1 MLRSRR
7 KSLLVGAG
15 VLLVLGLSLFVAF
28 GQSGSSHAGP
38 VAKLG
43 GDPDA
48 GLTQADTPG
57 EGPIDQAEAYFSAIR
72 TYPANQIPP
81 TISHAAKQTFDA
93 IARKGAAGNNHWSAY
108 GPDNAIQP
116 GVLAFSGAT
125 NSTASRVTAMVIA
138 PTCTPGNCRMWVG
151 VSGGG
156 VWRTNDA
163 LAADPTWTY
172 LTGGIAQ
179 NSVGALTAAPS
190 DPSGNTLYLGTGEAN
205 RCGSGCEAGVGI
217 YKSTD
222 GGTSWTKLADTCT
235 NNSTYACVSPNQ
247 DAFLGRS
254 ISKIVI
260 DPTNPSHLYVG
271 SALGVRGLSHV
282 IGNGGG
288 TRFEP
293 NANDPGLYEST
304 DGGATFTRV
313 WNGNGSTFGVIDVGL
328 DALNPATVY
337 ASAFDQGVWRRS
349 VTYDGSS
356 TPYDFRQVFAPRFPG
371 GGTDRTMFASTVK
384 NGNSR
389 LYLTDGTANG
399 GGSGSPTAAEFW
411 RTDHANQ
418 PASALLASESAGAT
432 TPPGAGNPFPATYA
446 AWQRLTSNT
455 TASPYYPTVDFCT
468 GQCWYDSDVYT
479 PAGLP
484 DTVYVIGSYVYGE
497 LPCNTKGVGCGNG
510 RSNGRAVLYS
520 STAGDPNASA
530 PGTAVNRTF
539 TDLTFDGQNQP
550 ASWCA
555 LDGAEFTLG
564 GVTAPY
570 QCLWAPDSI
579 HPDQHTIVVNP
590 NNPTQIFEGSD
601 GGVIRTNGT
610 FSDLSS
616 RCNSNERPLLGAASL
631 SNCMRMLSQVPN
643 TITHINKNL
652 NSLQFVNVAINPGQS
667 CEVQG
672 GTQDNGTWSNV
683 NPSCDQNTWPQIIY
697 GDGGNAGYDGTNPT
711 WRFNEFTSGF
721 SDSNFENGDPTK
733 WVITSAPIV
742 NSGEAIAFY
751 WPQVADPNPP
761 TGAHPIFSGAQH
773 VWRTWSFGAGTPGAV
788 PQDKNPN
795 IAFYEANCQEFTV
808 SGANPNCG
816 DYQKMGGDLTSSTYG
831 SDRTGGSVSWIAR
844 NKADHGTLWAT
855 TSAGRIFVTHNA
867 DATDPATV
875 TWHRIDNATSP
886 TRFPSSVYPDIN
898 NTGHAWITY
907 SGYNASTPTT
917 PGHVFD
923 VKENGTAPGSGQFTN
938 LDLESGTA
946 GFPTPTGKGDLP
958 ASDVVRDEQTGKLYV
973 STDFGVLWAGGNYKG
988 NWHVTDGMPRF
999 EVMHLEIQPSSRVPT
1014 CVGTSSCPRILYA
1027 ATHSQGIWAMN
1038 LPGN

>member
-1 MLRSRR
+1 
-7 KSLLVGAG
+7 
-15 VLLVLGLSLFVAF
+15 
-28 GQSGSSHAGP
+28 
-38 VAKLG
+38 
-43 GDPDA
+43 
-48 GLTQADTPG
+48 
-57 EGPIDQAEAYFSAIR
+57 
-72 TYPANQIPP
+72 
-81 TISHAAKQTFDA
+81 
-93 IARKGAAGNNHWSAY
+93 
-108 GPDNAIQP
+108 
-116 GVLAFSGAT
+116 
-125 NSTASRVTAMVIA
+125 
-138 PTCTPGNCRMWVG
+138 
-151 VSGGG
+151 
-156 VWRTNDA
+156 
-163 LAADPTWTY
+163 
-172 LTGGIAQ
+172 
-179 NSVGALTAAPS
+179 
-190 DPSGNTLYLGTGEAN
+190 
-205 RCGSGCEAGVGI
+205 
-217 YKSTD
+217 
-222 GGTSWTKLADTCT
+222 
-235 NNSTYACVSPNQ
+235 
-247 DAFLGRS
+247 
-254 ISKIVI
+254 
-260 DPTNPSHLYVG
+260 
-271 SALGVRGLSHV
+271 
-282 IGNGGG
+282 
-288 TRFEP
+288 
-293 NANDPGLYEST
+293 
-304 DGGATFTRV
+304 
-313 WNGNGSTFGVIDVGL
+313 
-328 DALNPATVY
+328 
-337 ASAFDQGVWRRS
+337 
-349 VTYDGSS
+349 
-356 TPYDFRQVFAPRFPG
+356 
-371 GGTDRTMFASTVK
+371 
-384 NGNSR
+384 
-389 LYLTDGTANG
+389 
-399 GGSGSPTAAEFW
+399 
-411 RTDHANQ
+411 
-418 PASALLASESAGAT
+418 
-432 TPPGAGNPFPATYA
+432 
-446 AWQRLTSNT
+446 
-455 TASPYYPTVDFCT
+455 
-468 GQCWYDSDVYT
+468 
-479 PAGLP
+479 
-484 DTVYVIGSYVYGE
+484 VYGE

-510 RSNGRAVLYS
+510 RSNGRAVIYS